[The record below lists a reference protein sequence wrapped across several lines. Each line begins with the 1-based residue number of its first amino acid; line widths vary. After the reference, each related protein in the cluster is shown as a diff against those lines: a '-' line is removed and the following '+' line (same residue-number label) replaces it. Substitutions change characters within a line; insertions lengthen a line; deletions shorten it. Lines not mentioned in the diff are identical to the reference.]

1 MTATENL
8 HYAIGQL
15 AYAIACADGDV
26 QKQEREKFHSIVLAE
41 LRCGDNSF
49 NVSDIIFRIMDKDRI
64 PTREAYDWAMKQI
77 KTNSHYLSP
86 ELKATFINVMEKV
99 AKAYKP
105 VTLDEILLI
114 EKFRKDIEPI
124 HGDPVYYKQ

>member
-99 AKAYKP
+99 AKAYQP
-105 VTLDEILLI
+105 VTLDEMLLI

>member
-15 AYAIACADGDV
+15 AYAIACADGEV

-49 NVSDIIFRIMDKDRI
+49 NVSDIIFRIMDKDKI

-86 ELKATFINVMEKV
+86 ELKTTFINVMEKV

-105 VTLDEILLI
+105 VTIDEMLLI